1 MSGRPESL
9 AAELPSEPLRIQLAE
24 FGFLPEQQTRAY
36 LWSWVSRFLSNHA
49 ELPAHVTT
57 DEVAQ
62 LVVAVFDPERHSP

>member
-9 AAELPSEPLRIQLAE
+9 KAEFPSDRLRIELAE
-24 FGFLPEQQTRAY
+24 YGFLPEQQTRAY
-36 LWSWVSRFLSNHA
+36 LWGWVSRFLSNHA

-62 LVVAVFDPERHSP
+62 LVIAVFDPYRHSP